1 MGSVGK
7 TRKLRA
13 SDYVIAIPSYK
24 RVETLKEKT
33 LAVLKKYKI
42 ESSKIHI
49 FVADKDEE
57 NAYKDGLAKGT
68 YGKIVVGI
76 KGIKEIRN
84 FITEYFPIGK
94 KIICMDDDIKEFLE
108 YDEKAPRKEKQL
120 ISLKRVFEKGFTE
133 AHKQG
138 FRLWGIYPIANGF
151 FMKPTVSSD
160 LKFIVGVCFGIIN
173 PGSNK
178 LKIPVDMKTD
188 YYISL
193 RMYELDGGVIRMNNV
208 APKTAYYKE
217 AGGIQAD
224 EGRQKKSKDAAE
236 MLIKLYPEWVKL
248 NPNRKSGFVEIRI
261 KDSKKI

>member
-1 MGSVGK
+1 MGK
-7 TRKLRA
+7 TNWKI
-13 SDYVIAIPSYK
+13 VIPSYN
-24 RVETLKEKT
+24 RVDTLKEKT
-33 LAVLKKYKI
+33 LSVLEEYKI
-42 ESSKIHI
+42 PKDRIYV
-49 FVADKDEE
+49 FVANEE
-57 NAYKDGLAKGT
+57 QKALYQEGVGDRVGS
-68 YGKIVVGI
+68 IVVGV
-76 KGIKEIRN
+76 KGLPEVRN
-84 FITEYFPIGK
+84 FIFTYFPKGTPLISF
-94 KIICMDDDIKEFLE
+94 DDDVRGFLE
-108 YDEKAPRKEKQL
+108 YDPKAKRHERKLRDLKGMFERGFEECKQA
-120 ISLKRVFEKGFTE
+120 KANF
-133 AHKQG
+133 
-138 FRLWGIYPIANGF
+138 WGVYPIANGF
-151 FMKPTVSSD
+151 FMKPTVSTD

-173 PGSNK
+173 PGSSK

-188 YYISL
+188 YYITL